1 MIVKFL
7 CPTFLPNFVGL
18 FSNTKKAF
26 TMKYL
31 FINFAILLI
40 SIQSYGQIKI
50 LFDATK
56 AETAGSANW
65 VIDADQNNLNWT
77 KTSTVTTGGSK
88 ANAQILPTPD
98 QSTITSSTVET
109 TWTGALSSW
118 GIDCVNKGYHVESLP
133 YNGKITY
140 GDNTNAQDLSNYKV
154 YIITEPNIYFKAA
167 EKTALI
173 NFVKNGGGLF
183 IISDHAGADRNNDG
197 SDSPTIWNDLFTNNG
212 IVSNP
217 FGIKFDTTNP
227 NSNKY
232 PGDFSETTTN
242 FTTAANPITK
252 GAYGTATKL
261 KYSNGSSM
269 VLDTFANPTVKGVVF
284 AKESTSKI
292 NGAMFV
298 YAKYGKGKIVAT
310 GDSSPCDD
318 GTGASGASL
327 YVSYANDPAVANNHR
342 YLFMN
347 ATIWLATTDT
357 VVPIKFISNVT
368 KNQNNQTSITW
379 KASQSN
385 GQSVNYEVERS
396 VNGVDFNVVGTITGK
411 NLENSSIENYQWET
425 NETVTT
431 TTYYR
436 IKANENGNISYSQ
449 VATLSP
455 NNKQKITIFP
465 NPLSNNSDRKFTI
478 SGITNG
484 SVITI
489 TDLKGAKYY
498 QNIATGVSISC
509 DLNAVK
515 NKMAAGVYLINIKNG
530 DSIQTEKLMVGK

>member
-1 MIVKFL
+1 
-7 CPTFLPNFVGL
+7 
-18 FSNTKKAF
+18 
-26 TMKYL
+26 MKHL
-31 FINFAILLI
+31 LLVITVIFISF
-40 SIQSYGQIKI
+40 QSFGQIKI

-65 VIDADQNNLNWT
+65 VIDADVNNLNWT

-98 QSTITSSTVET
+98 QSTITSATVET

-252 GAYGTATKL
+252 GIYGTATKL

-269 VLDTFANPTVKGVVF
+269 VLDTFANPTVKGAVF

-327 YVSYANDPAVANNHR
+327 YVSYKNDAAVGDNHR

-347 ATIWLATTDT
+347 STIWLATTDT
-357 VVPIKFISNVT
+357 VVPIRFINTSA
-368 KNQNNQTSITW
+368 KNENNHTIISWQVNQTE
-379 KASQSN
+379 SQL
-385 GQSVNYEVERS
+385 VNYEVEQS
-396 VNGVDFNVVGTITGK
+396 VNGVDFSVVGTIKRNNIG
-411 NLENSSIENYQWET
+411 NSSIENYQWET
-425 NETVTT
+425 NETEAT

-436 IKANENGNISYSQ
+436 IKANENGNVSYSQ

-455 NNKQKITIFP
+455 NNKQKITIYP

-478 SGITNG
+478 SGITDG
-484 SVITI
+484 SIITI
-489 TDLKGAKYY
+489 TDMKGTKYY
-498 QNIATGVSISC
+498 QNIAKGTSMSC
-509 DLNAVK
+509 DLNAVQ
-515 NKMAAGVYLINIKNG
+515 NKMAAGVYLIHIKNG
-530 DSIQTEKLMVGK
+530 NSIQTERLMIGK